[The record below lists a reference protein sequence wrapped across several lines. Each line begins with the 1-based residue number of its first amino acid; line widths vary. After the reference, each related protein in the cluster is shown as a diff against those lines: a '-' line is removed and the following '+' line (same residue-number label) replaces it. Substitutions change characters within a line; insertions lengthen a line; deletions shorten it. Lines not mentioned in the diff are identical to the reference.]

1 MRKGVFQLVDAA
13 FAQRRKML
21 RAALSGIFGSSAK
34 AEAVLIAAGIDPTL
48 RGESLLIDSFCAIYN
63 ASQSVKQSSIV
74 ATNSVT
80 VRVPAKV
87 NLQLSVGPRENDG
100 FHGLVTVF
108 QAISIYDDL
117 TITHAAPGSGL
128 SLSITGDHIAGVPA
142 DETNLAAKAAQIIA
156 KEYDV
161 EIDATMQI
169 HKTIPVAGGMA
180 GGSANAAAAIVAIDA
195 LYSLGMTREEMVKVA
210 RQLGS
215 DVPFMLNG
223 GTAIGRGRGDELT
236 AALSRGTYHW
246 VLALSSAGLS
256 TPSVYAECDRLRAGL
271 TIANP
276 QASDKLMQSL
286 LAADEISVGKHLI
299 NDLQS
304 AACSLRPALR
314 LILDV
319 GQEYGALGGIVS
331 GSGPTVAFLV
341 SDEEAG
347 LDLAV
352 ALTASGVVGSVARA
366 TGPVPGARV
375 IETR

>member
-1 MRKGVFQLVDAA
+1 
-13 FAQRRKML
+13 
-21 RAALSGIFGSSAK
+21 
-34 AEAVLIAAGIDPTL
+34 
-48 RGESLLIDSFCAIYN
+48 
-63 ASQSVKQSSIV
+63 
-74 ATNSVT
+74 
-80 VRVPAKV
+80 
-87 NLQLSVGPRENDG
+87 
-100 FHGLVTVF
+100 
-108 QAISIYDDL
+108 
-117 TITHAAPGSGL
+117 
-128 SLSITGDHIAGVPA
+128 
-142 DETNLAAKAAQIIA
+142 
-156 KEYDV
+156 
-161 EIDATMQI
+161 
-169 HKTIPVAGGMA
+169 
-180 GGSANAAAAIVAIDA
+180 
-195 LYSLGMTREEMVKVA
+195 MTREEMVKVA

-286 LAADEISVGKHLI
+286 LADDATAVGKYLV

-375 IETR
+375 TETR